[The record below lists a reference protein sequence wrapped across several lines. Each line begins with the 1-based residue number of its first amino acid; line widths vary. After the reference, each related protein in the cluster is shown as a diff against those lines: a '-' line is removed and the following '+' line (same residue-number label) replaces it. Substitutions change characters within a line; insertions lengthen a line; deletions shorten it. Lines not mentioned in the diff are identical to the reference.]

1 MTTRRR
7 APALALGLGLALS
20 AGALS
25 ACTPS
30 TGSASQAEEPAPVER
45 ATVAGTQTGLRACP
59 EQPDEPAADGDLAG
73 VAPLECITGGTLD
86 LGRAPGVPTVLNL
99 WASWCGPCRE
109 ELPLVQE
116 LADLAG
122 DRVRVLGVVSQDGV
136 PQAASFADD
145 AGITVP
151 GAFDRRGDVAAALG
165 LRGLPHTV
173 LLAADGSIAHVEVG
187 EVTSVDELRAL
198 VAEHLGVQL

>member
-1 MTTRRR
+1 MSPGRR
-7 APALALGLGLALS
+7 AAALVLGAVAL
-20 AGALS
+20 LS
-25 ACTPS
+25 ACTA
-30 TGSASQAEEPAPVER
+30 SADEPAPVQR
-45 ATVAGTQTGLRACP
+45 ATVADTETDLAACP
-59 EQPDEPAADGDLAG
+59 EQPDEPAAPSDLSG
-73 VAPLECITGGTLD
+73 VTPLECFTGGTLD

-116 LADLAG
+116 LADLGG

-145 AGITVP
+145 SGITVP
-151 GAFDRRGDVAAALG
+151 GAFDRRGEVAGALG
-165 LRGLPHTV
+165 LQGLPHTV
-173 LLAADGSIAHVEVG
+173 FLAADGSVASVKVG
-187 EVTSVDELRAL
+187 PVTSVDELRAL